1 MLASSNFHVTVSANN
16 FPVPISYHAQA
27 SLGDSFLVA
36 GGVRCQS
43 DPDCRTF
50 YHSIY

>member
-1 MLASSNFHVTVSANN
+1 MYMNLSGSS
-16 FPVPISYHAQA
+16 FPVPITYHAQA

-36 GGVRCQS
+36 GGVKCQS
-43 DPDCRTF
+43 DPDCRTL